1 VVAVGFTGCK
11 KDDEDDAKANLVGRW
26 AMTKDVWKE
35 YENGSIEDEGSSTD
49 FDNDDEVWDF
59 KSDGTYKASED
70 GEVYES
76 GTYSLQNDGKKLVIN
91 ASDED
96 EDDIYTINKLSS
108 SELVVYSEEVETSG
122 GVTYKDTEEYTFKK
136 L

>member
-26 AMTKDVWKE
+26 AMTKEVWKE
-35 YENGSIEDEGSSTD
+35 IENGTVEEGSSTD
-49 FDNDDEVWDF
+49 FDNDDDVWEF

-108 SELVVYSEEVETSG
+108 SELVVYTEEVGTED
-122 GVTYKDTEEYTFKK
+122 GVPYKETEEYTYKK